1 MSMGKWLETVP
12 NPPPLVAEL
21 EKKYNRRFDRSFN
34 GGGTFYVGTKGIMS
48 TGNYGNG
55 PRIVPEEAH
64 QAFPPPQQSIPRI
77 KGTHFAHFIQCCK
90 EGKPTAADFEY
101 GAAITEFLLL
111 GHLAIRAGVGN
122 KVLCD
127 GPNMRCTNLP
137 DLNRWV
143 RHPCRKGWEV

>member
-1 MSMGKWLETVP
+1 MC
-12 NPPPLVAEL
+12 
-21 EKKYNRRFDRSFN
+21 
-34 GGGTFYVGTKGIMS
+34 

-77 KGTHFAHFIQCCK
+77 KGTHFAHFVHCCK
-90 EGKPTAADFEY
+90 EGKRTAADFEY

-122 KVLCD
+122 KVLWD

-143 RHPCRKGWEV
+143 RHPCRKGREV